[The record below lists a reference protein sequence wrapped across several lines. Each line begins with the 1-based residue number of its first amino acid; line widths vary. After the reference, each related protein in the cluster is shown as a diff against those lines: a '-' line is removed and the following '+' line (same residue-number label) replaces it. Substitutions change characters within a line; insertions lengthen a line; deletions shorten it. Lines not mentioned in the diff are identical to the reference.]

1 MKKNLKED
9 DLILNL
15 QKLPIDSTMR
25 LVSKPLNTKIFIFTT
40 ISFYFLKLIGNNEI
54 KYLLLGQ
61 IFVMILKYLFNRKRP
76 YKNNLKINNLSQIDE
91 KTRSFPSGHTF
102 TAVLVSS
109 ILFKKIKTKN
119 IIFIIFLK
127 LFPYLVA
134 ISRVQLGV
142 HYPSDVFFGL
152 FFGKLYDILF
162 FRFY

>member
-61 IFVMILKYLFNRKRP
+61 IFVMILKYLFNRKDHI
-76 YKNNLKINNLSQIDE
+76 KII
-91 KTRSFPSGHTF
+91 
-102 TAVLVSS
+102 
-109 ILFKKIKTKN
+109 
-119 IIFIIFLK
+119 
-127 LFPYLVA
+127 
-134 ISRVQLGV
+134 
-142 HYPSDVFFGL
+142 
-152 FFGKLYDILF
+152 
-162 FRFY
+162 